1 MKTNSERSEHT
12 VKLDAAYWLPKVN
25 RELFTWLDDEGK
37 SKVRLVTNLNDFW
50 KLDKVHQDHILAAWW
65 SIYRKG

>member
-1 MKTNSERSEHT
+1 MKTNSERSEYT

-37 SKVRLVTNLNDFW
+37 SKVRACDPQRISTIFLPAGDL
-50 KLDKVHQDHILAAWW
+50 
-65 SIYRKG
+65 